1 MNTPKYERPKFEFQE
16 LQLLERVADTCWGYK
31 EAWYDFNG
39 NGTKDPSEIIPIGSY
54 GSCKDVEESLI
65 NYFANMGIS
74 GNGDHHFCSTN
85 TRSTTVHPIVS

>member
-39 NGTKDPSEIIPIGSY
+39 NGTKDPSEIIPIW
-54 GSCKDVEESLI
+54 VFQEVAI
-65 NYFANMGIS
+65 IIFVA
-74 GNGDHHFCSTN
+74 
-85 TRSTTVHPIVS
+85 PIPEVLPYTPL